1 VAEGKNN
8 AIKSAGA
15 ATIAVSISVKELVLD
30 LNGAYGLC
38 AH

>member
-8 AIKSAGA
+8 AINSAGA
-15 ATIAVSISVKELVLD
+15 ATIAVSIAMKELVLD
-30 LNGAYGLC
+30 FNGAYGLC